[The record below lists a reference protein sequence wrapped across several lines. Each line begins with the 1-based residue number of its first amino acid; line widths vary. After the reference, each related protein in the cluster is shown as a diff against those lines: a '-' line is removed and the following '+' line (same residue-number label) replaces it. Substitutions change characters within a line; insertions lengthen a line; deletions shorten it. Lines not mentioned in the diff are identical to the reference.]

1 MNGNN
6 IVLDSNILIYLL
18 NGDNT
23 IESLLEGK
31 SIFLS
36 FVTEVKL
43 KSYKNLTKREV
54 ETINTLLG
62 FCQIIHSNDSI
73 VAQTVE
79 FRKKYKLK
87 TPDALIL
94 ATAQHLKLPS
104 VTADKRL
111 QVPTEVE
118 IIGYGRDL

>member
-36 FVTEVKL
+36 FVTEVEL

-54 ETINTLLG
+54 ETINTLL
-62 FCQIIHSNDSI
+62 
-73 VAQTVE
+73 
-79 FRKKYKLK
+79 
-87 TPDALIL
+87 DALIL
-94 ATAQHLKLPS
+94 ATAKHLNLPLF
-104 VTADKRL
+104 TADKRL